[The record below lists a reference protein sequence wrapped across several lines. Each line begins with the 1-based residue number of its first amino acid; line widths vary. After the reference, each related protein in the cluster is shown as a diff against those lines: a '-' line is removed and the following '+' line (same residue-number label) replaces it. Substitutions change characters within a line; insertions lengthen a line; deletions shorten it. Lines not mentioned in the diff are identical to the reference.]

1 MTLSPARWSS
11 VSKKLI
17 TGITGLGLVLFVI
30 AHLTGNLTLLL
41 GPEAF
46 NAYAH
51 FLHSLFHGWFVY
63 IADLGL
69 IVFFAAHAVAGLHV
83 WYKRRKARPQRY
95 AVRGSAGGPSR
106 RTLAS
111 STMALSGLF
120 LLVFLIFHV
129 QHFKF
134 GPQYTTMLH
143 GEEVRDL
150 YRLVAE
156 EFQKPVIVI
165 SYVGFM
171 VLLGMHLRHGVW
183 SMLQSL
189 GALNRRY
196 LPLAYSSAAV
206 IAALLAIGF
215 IVLPIALYFV
225 GDPTQVA
232 ILQGVMP

>member
-1 MTLSPARWSS
+1 MTLSPACWSS

-129 QHFKF
+129 QHFK
-134 GPQYTTMLH
+134 
-143 GEEVRDL
+143 DWL
-150 YRLVAE
+150 YA
-156 EFQKPVIVI
+156 K
-165 SYVGFM
+165 
-171 VLLGMHLRHGVW
+171 
-183 SMLQSL
+183 
-189 GALNRRY
+189 
-196 LPLAYSSAAV
+196 
-206 IAALLAIGF
+206 
-215 IVLPIALYFV
+215 
-225 GDPTQVA
+225 VA
-232 ILQGVMP
+232 IREPDYGGKRGQRICAVSPGWVMVVEK